1 MGTNG
6 FHLTF
11 RENHNTTAMGYDYS
25 ARGNNFSPSSM
36 SVSNS
41 THNINNDSV
50 TDTPTNNFPT
60 WNILRTVYG
69 GYIYRANLYAKTSA
83 YQSYPDHFST
93 MMMPPGKWYCEL
105 YVTGGSNGPTVS
117 GGVYLL
123 EDQPASA
130 NNYQN
135 SPSTYGTYGG
145 ASPGYGNGTLM
156 GLAYDNKLK
165 ELINNPDFNY
175 DGDWV
180 LDGEGG
186 TWSIAN
192 GKATNSGEGEI
203 YQTISV
209 VNNKTYLMTVTIDFT
224 GDSSVDNTSIGFID
238 TGNTSYYASDTSHTP
253 NAVNSVSIEWTANLT
268 GNVRARCYS
277 SDSISITNW
286 SVKEVDATVTFY
298 KNGSLYGSTAM
309 TNVPGMKSYCFG
321 AMGYSY
327 NPDTDRKIYYNAN
340 FGQKPFSYTP
350 PTGYVA
356 LCSKNIANEFVDTT
370 DQSTEGQGSPIIR
383 PQRHFDTVLWTGNG
397 GTSQTVTGL
406 EFKPDFVWIKGRSN
420 AAWHRLQNSVAGV
433 NKLMYTNSNLG
444 EATNE
449 VNGYV
454 SSFTDDGFVLADPDG
469 NGGGVNSNG
478 DTFVAWCWK
487 AGGAAV
493 TNTVGTISSQVSA
506 NDEAGFSIVTYT
518 GDGNGSGSVGTG
530 LRQNQPL
537 GMAIVK
543 RRDAASDW
551 QVGHQGMV
559 AGQERNFAY
568 HCNLNDT
575 SSASGSAP
583 YHMGTQNATLTDRL
597 YLAAGGLTSGA
608 NYVAYVWQERPG
620 YSKMGVYTAN
630 NSSDGAFFYC
640 GFRPAFIMLKN
651 ADNSSAHWYIIDNKR
666 NTENECRVSL
676 KSNTADGD
684 VTDSNFI
691 DFLSNGF
698 KLRTSGGYVNG
709 GYDRI
714 FYMAFAEQ
722 TGRTEFNLITNAR

>member
-1 MGTNG
+1 M
-6 FHLTF
+6 
-11 RENHNTTAMGYDYS
+11 
-25 ARGNNFSPSSM
+25 
-36 SVSNS
+36 
-41 THNINNDSV
+41 
-50 TDTPTNNFPT
+50 
-60 WNILRTVYG
+60 
-69 GYIYRANLYAKTSA
+69 
-83 YQSYPDHFST
+83 
-93 MMMPPGKWYCEL
+93 
-105 YVTGGSNGPTVS
+105 
-117 GGVYLL
+117 

-145 ASPGYGNGTLM
+145 ASPGYGNGTLI
-156 GLAYDNKLK
+156 GFAYDNKLK

-192 GKATNSGEGEI
+192 GKASNSGGGEI

-209 VNNKTYLMTVTIDFT
+209 VSGKTYLMTVTIDIT
-224 GDSSVDNTSIGFID
+224 NDSSVGNTSIGFRAND
-238 TGNTSYYASDTSHTP
+238 NSSYYASDTTHTA
-253 NAVNSVSIEWTANLT
+253 NAINNVSIEWTSNLT

-277 SDSISITNW
+277 SDTISITKWN
-286 SVKEVDATVTFY
+286 VKEVDATVTFY
-298 KNGSLYGSTAM
+298 KNGSLYGSTEI
-309 TNVPGMKSYCFG
+309 TSVPGMKSYCFG

-383 PQRHFDTVLWTGNG
+383 PQRHFDTLIYSGNG
-397 GTSQTVTGL
+397 STTQNITGL
-406 EFKPDFVWIKGRSN
+406 EFKPDFVWIKSRSSGSGHHSLIDSVRGDVAMN
-420 AAWHRLQNSVAGV
+420 TTRTSGDYSVSAFNINDNNSIDVPYY
-433 NKLMYTNSNLG
+433 NNDYSMNTNS
-444 EATNE
+444 AT
-449 VNGYV
+449 Y
-454 SSFTDDGFVLADPDG
+454 
-469 NGGGVNSNG
+469 
-478 DTFVAWCWK
+478 VAWCWK

-518 GDGNGSGSVGTG
+518 GDGGSSGSVGTG

-575 SSASGSAP
+575 TGASGSAP

-630 NSSDGAFFYC
+630 NSSDGAYFYC

-651 ADNSSAHWYIIDNKR
+651 AENGSAHWYIIDNKR

-676 KSNTADGD
+676 KANETAAD
-684 VTDSNFI
+684 VTDTNFI

-722 TGRTEFNLITNAR
+722 TGRTEYNLITNAR